1 MQRGEKWLWAL
12 TLIILIA
19 SIISFGLP
27 YLFEDEYRFEI
38 AEAQSGEPEKPKVI
52 HLETPEPL
60 KALYMTA
67 CVASMDKWRDDLK
80 KTIEET
86 ELNAVVIDIKDYTG
100 AVSFKNEVSLPNPK
114 GCLVSDLKE
123 FIEELHASGI
133 YVIGRISVFQD
144 PNYAEKYPEQAVKS
158 KKSGGVWRDHK
169 GLAFVDVGA
178 KPYWDYIVSL
188 SQVSHELGFDELNY
202 DYVRYPSDGVMA
214 DADFSWT
221 VSTSTKSEMLEN
233 FFRYLK
239 EKTSSLGAVTSV
251 DIFGM
256 TTSTTHDLGI
266 GQVLEKAL
274 PYFDYVAP
282 MVYPSHYPKGWNGFE
297 SPAKVPYEVIYK
309 AMGDGREREIAFN
322 ISQGLATST
331 PTKLRTWIQDFSLG
345 GDYGPEEVRA
355 QIRASNEVGVP
366 SWMLWS
372 AANKYTVEA
381 LLVE

>member
-1 MQRGEKWLWAL
+1 MQRGEKWLWAI
-12 TLIILIA
+12 TLIILFA

-27 YLFEDEYRFEI
+27 YLFEEEYRFEI

-52 HLETPEPL
+52 HLDTPEPL

-80 KTIEET
+80 KIIEET

-114 GCLVSDLKE
+114 GCPVPDLKE
-123 FIEELHASGI
+123 FIEELHASNI
-133 YVIGRISVFQD
+133 YIIGRISVFQD

-202 DYVRYPSDGVMA
+202 DYVRYPSDGVMT

-309 AMGDGREREIAFN
+309 AMGDGRERERAFN

-345 GDYGPEEVRA
+345 GNYGPEEVRA

-381 LLVE
+381 LLLD